1 MPSSSFQDD
10 PAIAG
15 ADYTLVYYWRATVK
29 GVPAPA
35 RLERRRYRVH
45 SLKGETALVT
55 GAGRGIGRAIAL
67 TLSAAGAK
75 VALIARTANDIQQVA
90 QDIRRGGGEALA
102 VAMDVTDPNAV
113 RSVVEETEKAFGAL
127 SILVNNAGVPGP
139 YGPIDVVDPSQWWA
153 AQTINVMGPL
163 LFMNAVI
170 PAMRRLQRGRV
181 INIVSNAGLQPVP
194 HLSAYAVS
202 KSTLIRLT
210 ETADLE
216 LRSTSVRVFA
226 LHPGNIRTD
235 MARGTLASPEAQR
248 WLADGL
254 AVIRDRTPEESDADL
269 ERCREAVLALA
280 SGGHDSLG
288 GRYLDIYDA
297 ALAAQAQTAPPR

>member
-1 MPSSSFQDD
+1 VQ
-10 PAIAG
+10 
-15 ADYTLVYYWRATVK
+15 
-29 GVPAPA
+29 
-35 RLERRRYRVH
+35 

-67 TLSAAGAK
+67 TLAAAGAQ
-75 VALIARTANDIQQVA
+75 VALVARTANDIQQVA
-90 QDIRRGGGEALA
+90 QHIRRDGGEALA

-153 AQTINVMGPL
+153 AQTVNVMGPF

-202 KSTLIRLT
+202 KSTLTRLT

-216 LRSTSVRVFA
+216 LRASSVRVFA

-235 MARGTLASPEAQR
+235 MARGTLSSPEAQQ

-254 AVIRDRTPEESDADL
+254 AVIRDRTPEASDADL
-269 ERCREAVLALA
+269 ARCCDVALALA
-280 SGGHDSLG
+280 AGGHDDLG
-288 GRYLDIYDA
+288 GRYLDIYDE
-297 ALAAQAQTAPPR
+297 ALATQGQPSSAR

>member
-1 MPSSSFQDD
+1 VQ
-10 PAIAG
+10 
-15 ADYTLVYYWRATVK
+15 
-29 GVPAPA
+29 
-35 RLERRRYRVH
+35 

-67 TLSAAGAK
+67 TLAAAGAK
-75 VALIARTANDIQQVA
+75 VALVARTANDIQQVA
-90 QDIRRGGGEALA
+90 QDIRRDGGEALA
-102 VAMDVTDPNAV
+102 VAMDVTEPNAV

-153 AQTINVMGPL
+153 AQTVNVMGPF

-170 PAMRRLQRGRV
+170 PGMRRLKRGRV

-202 KSTLIRLT
+202 KSTLTRLT

-216 LRSTSVRVFA
+216 LRASSVRVFA

-248 WLADGL
+248 WLGDGL
-254 AVIRDRTPEESDADL
+254 AVIRDRTPGDSAADL
-269 ERCREAVLALA
+269 ARCCDVALALA
-280 SGGHDSLG
+280 AGGHDALG
-288 GRYLDIYDA
+288 GRYLDIYDE
-297 ALAAQAQTAPPR
+297 ALVTQGQRL

>member
-1 MPSSSFQDD
+1 VQ
-10 PAIAG
+10 
-15 ADYTLVYYWRATVK
+15 
-29 GVPAPA
+29 
-35 RLERRRYRVH
+35 
-45 SLKGETALVT
+45 SLKGQSALVT

-67 TLSAAGAK
+67 TLATAGAK
-75 VALIARTANDIQQVA
+75 VALVARTADDIQQVA
-90 QDIRRGGGEALA
+90 QDIRHGGGEALA
-102 VAMDVTDPNAV
+102 VAMDVTNPNSV

-139 YGPIDVVDPSQWWA
+139 YGPIDVVDPSQWWT
-153 AQTINVMGPL
+153 AQTINVLGPF

-170 PAMRRLQRGRV
+170 PVMRRLQRGRV

-202 KSTLIRLT
+202 KSTLTRLT

-216 LRSTSVRVFA
+216 LRSSSVRVFA

-254 AVIRDRTPEESDADL
+254 AVIRDRKPEESAADL
-269 ERCREAVLALA
+269 ARCCDVALALA
-280 SGGHDSLG
+280 AGRHDDLG
-288 GRYLDIYDA
+288 GRYLDLYDD
-297 ALAAQAQTAPPR
+297 ALRVVSGDG

>member
-1 MPSSSFQDD
+1 
-10 PAIAG
+10 
-15 ADYTLVYYWRATVK
+15 
-29 GVPAPA
+29 
-35 RLERRRYRVH
+35 VH
-45 SLKGETALVT
+45 SLNGEVALVT

-67 TLSAAGAK
+67 TLAAAGAK
-75 VALIARTANDIQQVA
+75 VALVARTANDIHQVA
-90 QDIRRGGGEALA
+90 QDIRHGGGEALA
-102 VAMDVTDPNAV
+102 VAMDVTDPKAV
-113 RSVVEETEKAFGAL
+113 RSVVEEAEKAFGAL

-153 AQTINVMGPL
+153 AQTINVMGPF

-202 KSTLIRLT
+202 KCTLTRLT

-216 LRSTSVRVFA
+216 LRSSSVRVFA

-235 MARGTLASPEAQR
+235 MARGTLASPEAER
-248 WLADGL
+248 WLGVGL
-254 AVIRDRTPEESDADL
+254 AVIRDRTPEESAADL
-269 ERCREAVLALA
+269 ARCCDVVLALVA
-280 SGGHDSLG
+280 GRHDDLG
-288 GRYLDIYDA
+288 GRYLDIYDE
-297 ALAAQAQTAPPR
+297 ALAAIAQSAPQQSGGQLCF